1 MPQMDSSIKTFV
13 LKKQKILVISGTRVL
28 GLIQYRIICATNGLK
43 YKNFCTKKAENIS
56 DIWY

>member
-13 LKKQKILVISGTRVL
+13 LKKHKILVISGTRVL

-43 YKNFCTKKAENIS
+43 YKNVCTKKA
-56 DIWY
+56 